1 VKGDAFEANSTE
13 LKRRWSDNI
22 SSLITVLRKEPSVLR
37 LSYVDANTKPQL
49 AKQRIK
55 HLRDLITERWRKD
68 GEHYQLEIETRSEVG
83 K

>member
-1 VKGDAFEANSTE
+1 
-13 LKRRWSDNI
+13 
-22 SSLITVLRKEPSVLR
+22 LRKEPSVLR
-37 LSYVDANTKPQL
+37 LSYVDANTKPEL